1 MVLVNM
7 NNTETFKILTL
18 DGGGTRGIYSAQLLA
33 LVEQELDAPIKESFD
48 LIAGTSTGAIIA
60 GAIAADI
67 SMDEIVSLFETESPD
82 IFKKKW
88 YRNLLFSSKYSED
101 VFAQVIAKHIP
112 AKPLSDISTPLIIT
126 SSEITT
132 SERYLFRSN
141 YAETVR
147 DSEYSDGDVCIRDAV
162 VASCSAPTF
171 FAPKG
176 INNLLFADGGLWANN
191 PSIAAY
197 TEALTVFG
205 KDVSQV
211 KILSVGTGHA
221 PNMYRKKRRWG
232 FLLGWGGPKL
242 VSFVMMLQAQA
253 SAKMVKQ
260 LLKDN
265 YMRICP
271 SIDFWDIDSAKP
283 LKKLKSMAARDFEN
297 LSAEIKVFL
306 NIL

>member
-1 MVLVNM
+1 M
-7 NNTETFKILTL
+7 NNPETFKILTL

-33 LVEQELDAPIKESFD
+33 LVEQELDMPIKESFD

-60 GAIAADI
+60 GAIVSDI
-67 SMDEIVSLFETESPD
+67 SMDEIVTLFETESPG
-82 IFKKKW
+82 IFQKKW

-101 VFAQVIAKHIP
+101 VFAQAIAKHIP
-112 AKPLSDISTPLIIT
+112 AKPLSEISTPLIIT

-132 SERYLFRSN
+132 SELYLFRSN
-141 YAETVR
+141 YAEKLGHG
-147 DSEYSDGDVCIRDAV
+147 EYSDGDVCIRDAV

-171 FAPKG
+171 FAPKSL
-176 INNLLFADGGLWANN
+176 NNLLYADGGLWANN

-197 TEALTVFG
+197 TEALTIFG
-205 KDVSQV
+205 KDVSEV
-211 KILSVGTGHA
+211 KILSIGTGHA
-221 PNMYRKKRRWG
+221 TTMYRKKRRWG

-242 VSFVMMLQAQA
+242 VSFVMMLQSQA
-253 SAKMVKQ
+253 SAKMVKL

-283 LKKLKSMAARDFEN
+283 LKKLKSMAIRDFAN
-297 LSAEIKVFL
+297 LSVGIKVFL
-306 NIL
+306 NMDD